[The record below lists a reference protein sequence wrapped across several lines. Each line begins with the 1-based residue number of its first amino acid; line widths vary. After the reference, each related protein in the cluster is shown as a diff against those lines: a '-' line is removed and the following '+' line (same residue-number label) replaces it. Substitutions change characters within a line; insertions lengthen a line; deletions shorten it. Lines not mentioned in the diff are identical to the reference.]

1 MAKSRLSGFSLAEV
15 LLAIGTLALVILTIL
30 ALVIALN
37 RGSRKSI
44 DTSAAQYAA
53 DQIMNL
59 VVERA
64 QRANGTLHTSFWGTD
79 TTVEGSVL
87 NNQTEFFYKL
97 DATTVR
103 DTAGQPFNGSNLA
116 NNRLKLVQV
125 ELYWWNP
132 APTSTRTGYGK
143 LTTTVTRLIREKQP
157 N

>member
-1 MAKSRLSGFSLAEV
+1 M
-15 LLAIGTLALVILTIL
+15 
-30 ALVIALN
+30 
-37 RGSRKSI
+37 
-44 DTSAAQYAA
+44 
-53 DQIMNL
+53 
-59 VVERA
+59 
-64 QRANGTLHTSFWGTD
+64 
-79 TTVEGSVL
+79 L